1 MRKSLLSAPPERQLQ
16 SKPVARR
23 WAGAVATG
31 LLVLAGLGAQA
42 QALSG
47 AYTIN
52 SALPTGGTNFAS
64 FTEVASR
71 LSFSGVAGPV
81 TIAVTG
87 GPYTEQFLLGTIP
100 GTSAT
105 NTIVVNG
112 GGSTLQ
118 FASANT
124 NQRAVVQLNGADYV
138 TISNLVINAT
148 GGTYGYG
155 IQLTSNADNNTISNN
170 TINSDLAAT
179 STNFAGI
186 VLSGTATSASSTGD
200 VGSGNL
206 IQGNT
211 VNGGYYSITLFGNAT
226 TLSTGNQIRN
236 NVVRDFY
243 SYGIYFG
250 YQDGAQ
256 IVGNDVARPLR
267 TNGSTLYGIYA
278 TSTARNLA
286 IEKNRVHDLFAGNPA
301 STSSAYPIY
310 LATGTTATAA
320 APNDVVNN
328 ALYNLSG
335 SGLQYGIYSLGAAY
349 SRIYNNT
356 INSDDQ
362 TTATTST
369 TYGIYSSGV
378 GAEVRNNVV
387 RITRGGTGTKTG
399 LYFTTNAPS
408 SNNNDLYVPGGNVGY
423 YTTTYT
429 TLAAWQA
436 ANGGAFDQNSVSADP
451 IFVNASTGNLVP
463 ANSQLNNA
471 GTPLTRVTDDIT
483 GAARGAV
490 PDMGAYEFTPVAI
503 DLAAAGLVGPAAT
516 SSCYGTAEPVSVQ
529 VRNGGANTLSFATNP
544 ATVTVVVTP
553 PTGAAQ
559 TFTTTVNTGT
569 LASAATQTIVLPG
582 TLNMAALGTYSF
594 AITAT
599 VAGDLN
605 TSNDVLAPAATRTVV
620 APVAGAVL
628 PAASDLCLS
637 GTSTLTLTGSANGA
651 VQWQQS
657 TNNTTFTD
665 IAGATSATFTTPVLT
680 TTTYF
685 RARTGCNTNSALS
698 NVSTITVNN
707 PQVATVTTPI
717 SVCAGAT
724 ATLTATGSTGTTLRY
739 FDAATGGTALGTGPS
754 FTTPAVTA
762 SRQYF
767 VEAVI
772 GQATSVGPVDNSFA
786 AGTALNITYG
796 LIFSVNS
803 PTTLN
808 GVYVYPGAAGPVT
821 IEYQNSASA
830 TLQSATVTLT
840 AANIGVKTYVPLNF
854 SLQAGTGFRLMLIS
868 GPTGSGTLFRNTTGA
883 NYPFASSNGNVSI
896 TANTFTPTTFTNT
909 YYYYFYDWQIGGECV
924 SATRTP
930 IQVNVTPAPTATLTA
945 TMPATGGTLLTATPV
960 AGATY
965 EFFRNGTSVAAA
977 STTNTLLI
985 SSPTLYGSYTVVVT
999 SSGCASAPSNA
1010 IAVTYTSTRPST
1022 LNGVS
1027 LLVYPNPTPD
1037 GRLTLELT
1045 GPQAKASQLEV
1056 LNALGQ
1062 TVERRSLAPGT
1073 AQLSLAPLAA
1083 GVYTL
1088 RVHTEQGV
1096 LTQRVVRE

>member
-1 MRKSLLSAPPERQLQ
+1 MRKSLLSALPERQLHL
-16 SKPVARR
+16 KPVARR

-52 SALPTGGTNFAS
+52 SALPTGGTNFATFS
-64 FTEVASR
+64 EVASR
-71 LSFSGVAGPV
+71 LSLSGVTGPV
-81 TIAVTG
+81 TIAVSG

-118 FASANT
+118 FASTNT

-138 TISNLVINAT
+138 TITNLTINAT

-155 IQLTSNADNNTISNN
+155 IQLTSNADNNTLSNN

-200 VGSGNL
+200 VGNNNL

-256 IVGNDVARPLR
+256 IIGNDVARPLR

-286 IEKNRVHDLFAGNPA
+286 IEKNRVHDLFAGNPT
-301 STSSAYPIY
+301 STSSGYPIY

-328 ALYNLSG
+328 VLYNLSG

-369 TYGIYSSGV
+369 TYGIYSSGT

-399 LYFTTNAPS
+399 LYYTTNAPAS
-408 SNNNDLYVPGGNVGY
+408 TTNDIYVPSGNVGY
-423 YTTTYT
+423 YTTTYA

-436 ANGGAFDQNSVSADP
+436 ANGGVFDQNSVSADP
-451 IFVNASTGNLVP
+451 IFAGASTGNLLP

-471 GTPLTRVTDDIT
+471 GTPLARVIDDIT
-483 GAARGAV
+483 GAPRGGA
-490 PDMGAYEFTPVAI
+490 PDMGAYEFTPVTV
-503 DLAAAGLVGPAAT
+503 DLAAAGLAGPAAIST
-516 SSCYGTAEPVSVQ
+516 CYGTAEAVSVQ
-529 VRNGGANTLSFATNP
+529 VRNGGANALNFANNP

-559 TFTTTVNTGT
+559 TFTTTVSTGT
-569 LASAATQTIVLPG
+569 LASAATQIITLPS
-582 TLNMAALGTYSF
+582 TLNMAAAGTYSF

-620 APVAGAVL
+620 APVAGVVS
-628 PAASDLCLS
+628 PAASAVCLS
-637 GTSTLTLTGSANGA
+637 GTVPLTLAGSDNGTI
-651 VQWQQS
+651 QWQQS
-657 TNNTTFTD
+657 IDNVTFTD
-665 IAGATSATFTTPVLT
+665 ITGATSDTYTTPVLT
-680 TTTYF
+680 STTYF
-685 RARTGCNTNSALS
+685 RARTGCNASTVLS

-707 PQVATVTTPI
+707 PQVLTATPPVAA
-717 SVCAGAT
+717 CAGGT
-724 ATLTATGSTGTTLRY
+724 ATLAATGSSGTTLRY
-739 FDAATGGTALGTGPS
+739 YDAATGGTALGTGPS
-754 FTTPAVTA
+754 FTTPVLTT

-767 VEAVI
+767 VEAAIV
-772 GQATSVGPVDNSFA
+772 Q
-786 AGTALNITYG
+786 AGTVGAPTNTIGAASTANFTYG
-796 LIFSVNS
+796 LIFSVTA
-803 PTTLN
+803 PTTLA
-808 GVYVYPGAAGPVT
+808 GVYVYPGAAGPAN
-821 IEYQNSASA
+821 IQYQTSGSTVIQSTTA
-830 TLQSATVTLT
+830 TFT
-840 AANIGVKTYVPLNF
+840 AANVGVKTYVPLNF
-854 SLQAGTGFRLMLIS
+854 NLQVGTGFRLMLVS
-868 GPTGSGTLFRNTTGA
+868 ATGGATLSRNTAGA
-883 NYPFASSNGNVSI
+883 AYPYTDASGAVSI
-896 TANTFTPTTFTNT
+896 TGNTFTGYPQ
-909 YYYYFYDWQIGGECV
+909 YYYYFYDWQLTSECV

-930 IQVNVTPAPTATLTA
+930 IQVNVTTVPATLTA
-945 TMPATGGTLLTATPV
+945 STPSTGGTLLTAAPV

-965 EFFRNGTSVAAA
+965 QFFLNGTAVGAA
-977 STTNTLLI
+977 SSTNTLLVANA
-985 SSPTLYGSYTVVVT
+985 SGNGSYTVVVT
-999 SSGCASAPSNA
+999 SAGCTSAPSA
-1010 IAVTYTSTRPST
+1010 AVAVTLTGTRTAS

-1056 LNALGQ
+1056 LNSLGQ
-1062 TVERRSLAPGT
+1062 TVQRRALAPGT
-1073 AQLSLAPLAA
+1073 APLSLVGLAP

-1088 RVHTEQGV
+1088 RVHTEQGI
-1096 LTQRVVRE
+1096 LTQRIVRE